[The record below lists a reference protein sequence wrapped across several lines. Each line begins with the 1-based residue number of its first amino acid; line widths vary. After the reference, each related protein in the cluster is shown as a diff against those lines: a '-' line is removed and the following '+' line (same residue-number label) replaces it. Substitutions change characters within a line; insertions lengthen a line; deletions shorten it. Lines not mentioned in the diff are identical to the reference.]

1 MKNVSRMLFLFIVL
15 NLGFTAI
22 ARADED
28 DLKHYMV
35 RLRTLYVMPT
45 EEFDNRLSSSK
56 LEITNNVTGELDLEY
71 YFTKYIS
78 AELIAG
84 VTRHEILAKG
94 GTVLGSTWLL
104 PPSITVKYHP
114 LPSAKI
120 SPYIGGGIELTFPF
134 SPKMTGH
141 PDFSVDQSIGWAAQ
155 TGVDIAI
162 KDNLYF
168 NLDYKYLNADTK
180 FRLDGVKYKVD
191 LNPHVFGVGVGYRF

>member
-28 DLKHYMV
+28 VLKHYVV

-45 EEFDNRLSSSK
+45 EDFHNSLSPNN

-71 YFTKYIS
+71 YFTHYIS

-84 VTRHEILAKG
+84 VTRHEIILNGA
-94 GTVLGSTWLL
+94 VVGSTWLL

-114 LPSAKI
+114 FPFAKV

-134 SPKMTGH
+134 SPKMANGSN
-141 PDFSVDQSIGWAAQ
+141 FSVDQSVGWAAQ

-168 NLDYKYLNADTK
+168 NLDYKFLNADTK
-180 FRLDGVKYKVD
+180 FRLGTDKYRVD

>member
-1 MKNVSRMLFLFIVL
+1 MNVSRMLFLFIVL

-28 DLKHYMV
+28 VLKRYVV

-45 EEFDNRLSSSK
+45 EDFHNSLSPNR

-71 YFTKYIS
+71 YFIKYIS

-84 VTRHEILAKG
+84 VTRHEIILN
-94 GTVLGSTWLL
+94 GTVAGSTWLL

-114 LPSAKI
+114 FPSAKI
-120 SPYIGGGIELTFPF
+120 SPYVGAGIELTFPF
-134 SPKMTGH
+134 SPKMSDAH
-141 PDFSVDQSIGWAAQ
+141 HDFSVDQSVGWAAQ

-168 NLDYKYLNADTK
+168 NLDYKFLNADTK
-180 FRLDGVKYKVD
+180 FRLDGNKYRVD

>member
-1 MKNVSRMLFLFIVL
+1 MKNVICMFLVFAL
-15 NLGFTAI
+15 LLGLATI
-22 ARADED
+22 TRAED
-28 DLKHYMV
+28 DLKHYVV

-45 EEFDNRLSSSK
+45 EDFHNSLSPAK

-84 VTRHEILAKG
+84 VTRHEILVNGDLK
-94 GTVLGSTWLL
+94 GSTWLL

-114 LPSAKI
+114 FPTATI

-141 PDFSVDQSIGWAAQ
+141 PDFSVDQSVGWAAQ
-155 TGVDIAI
+155 TGVDILI
-162 KDNLYF
+162 RDNLYF
-168 NLDYKYLNADTK
+168 NLDYKFLDADTK
-180 FRLDGVKYKVD
+180 FRLDGQKHRVD
-191 LNPHVFGVGVGYRF
+191 LNPHVFGIGVGYRF

>member
-1 MKNVSRMLFLFIVL
+1 MQKRPKIIILTVL
-15 NLGFTAI
+15 ALMAVFAAVANAG
-22 ARADED
+22 D
-28 DLKHYMV
+28 DLEHYVV

-45 EEFDNRLSSSK
+45 EDFHDSLSPNK

-71 YFTKYIS
+71 YFTRYIS

-84 VTRHEILAKG
+84 VTRHEILVNGNLA
-94 GTVLGSTWLL
+94 GSTWLL

-114 LPSAKI
+114 FPYAKV
-120 SPYIGGGIELTFPF
+120 SPYVGGGIELTFPF

-141 PDFSVDQSIGWAAQ
+141 PDFSVDQSVGWAAQ
-155 TGVDIAI
+155 TGVDIPI

-168 NLDYKYLNADTK
+168 NLDYKFLNADTK
-180 FRLDGVKYKVD
+180 FRLDGNKYRVD

>member
-1 MKNVSRMLFLFIVL
+1 MKNVSRMLLLFVVL
-15 NLGFTAI
+15 NLSFTAI
-22 ARADED
+22 ARAED
-28 DLKHYMV
+28 DLKHYVV

-45 EEFDNRLSSSK
+45 EDFHNSLAPNK

-84 VTRHEILAKG
+84 VTRHEIILNGA
-94 GTVLGSTWLL
+94 VAGSTWLL

-114 LPSAKI
+114 FPSAKI

-134 SPKMTGH
+134 SPKMSDPH
-141 PDFSVDQSIGWAAQ
+141 HDFSVDQSVGWAAQ

-168 NLDYKYLNADTK
+168 NLDYKFLNADTK
-180 FRLDGVKYKVD
+180 FRLGANKYRVD

>member
-1 MKNVSRMLFLFIVL
+1 MKRSIILAVVVL
-15 NLGFTAI
+15 TAVF
-22 ARADED
+22 AAVANADD
-28 DLKHYMV
+28 DLKHYVV

-45 EEFDNRLSSSK
+45 EDFHNDLSPNR

-84 VTRHEILAKG
+84 VTRHEILLNGNLA
-94 GTVLGSTWLL
+94 GSTWLL

-114 LPSAKI
+114 FPTATV
-120 SPYIGGGIELTFPF
+120 SPYIGAGIELTFPF

-141 PDFSVDQSIGWAAQ
+141 PDFSVDQSVGWAAQ
-155 TGVDIAI
+155 AGVDIPI
-162 KDNLYF
+162 RDNLYF
-168 NLDYKYLNADTK
+168 NLDYKFLNADTK
-180 FRLDGVKYKVD
+180 FRLDGQKYPVD

>member
-1 MKNVSRMLFLFIVL
+1 MKRRLQGIILAV
-15 NLGFTAI
+15 I
-22 ARADED
+22 ALTVVFAAVANAED
-28 DLKHYMV
+28 DLKHYVV

-45 EEFDNRLSSSK
+45 EDFHNSLSPNK

-84 VTRHEILAKG
+84 VTRHEILVNGDLK
-94 GTVLGSTWLL
+94 GSTWLL

-114 LPSAKI
+114 IPSATI

-134 SPKMTGH
+134 SPKMSGH
-141 PDFSVDQSIGWAAQ
+141 PDFSVDQSVGWAAQ
-155 TGVDIAI
+155 AGVDILI

-168 NLDYKYLNADTK
+168 NLDYKFLDADTK
-180 FRLDGVKYKVD
+180 FRLDGQKYRVD
-191 LNPHVFGVGVGYRF
+191 LNPHVFGIGVGYRF

>member
-1 MKNVSRMLFLFIVL
+1 MKRRVQTIILAVL
-15 NLGFTAI
+15 ALTVVFVAVTN
-22 ARADED
+22 ADD
-28 DLKHYMV
+28 DLKHYVV

-45 EEFDNRLSSSK
+45 EDFHDSLFPNRLD
-56 LEITNNVTGELDLEY
+56 ITNNVTGELDLEY

-84 VTRHEILAKG
+84 VTRHEILVNGNLA
-94 GTVLGSTWLL
+94 GSTWLL

-114 LPSAKI
+114 FPTATV
-120 SPYIGGGIELTFPF
+120 SPYIGAGIELTFPF

-155 TGVDIAI
+155 AGVDIPLR
-162 KDNLYF
+162 DNLYF
-168 NLDYKYLNADTK
+168 NLDYKFLNADTK
-180 FRLDGVKYKVD
+180 FRLDGWKYPVD

>member
-1 MKNVSRMLFLFIVL
+1 MKRRVQGIILAVISLTVVFAAV
-15 NLGFTAI
+15 AH
-22 ARADED
+22 ADD
-28 DLKHYMV
+28 DLKRYVV

-45 EEFDNRLSSSK
+45 EDFHNSLSPNK

-71 YFTKYIS
+71 YFTKYVS

-84 VTRHEILAKG
+84 VTRHEILLNG
-94 GTVLGSTWLL
+94 GLAGSTWLL

-114 LPSAKI
+114 IPSAKI

-141 PDFSVDQSIGWAAQ
+141 PDFSVDQSVGWAAQ

-168 NLDYKYLNADTK
+168 NLDYKFLNADTK
-180 FRLDGVKYKVD
+180 FRLDGNKYRVD